1 MQRFLP
7 PFGKL
12 IAAGLLA
19 AALALAGC
27 AQNAD
32 GQRQGLFDFA
42 SSGNDENLSEEERQL
57 REDAEV
63 FNETVAGGAATNA
76 LLFGGLCVAAALL
89 GGGDNMGQCAIM
101 AGIGAAYG
109 AVDGYLVAKR
119 QEAARRQVREID
131 LVTEEIQEKNVKLR
145 KLVET
150 SQRVVAENRERL
162 QEIRIKVAKNEVR
175 EEMLEE
181 ESRRLQSN
189 IGVMDSTIA
198 QLEKERDNYY
208 QVAEQLEGDG
218 RDTRQ
223 LEAEIRDMNHQ
234 IAALE
239 RERDAL
245 EEIDRAVRI
254 G

>member
-1 MQRFLP
+1 MPRFLP

-12 IAAGLLA
+12 VAAGLIA
-19 AALALAGC
+19 AAIALAGC

-32 GQRQGLFDFA
+32 GQRQGLFDFP
-42 SSGNDENLSEEERQL
+42 SSGGDGNLSEEERQL

-63 FNETVAGGAATNA
+63 FNETVAGGAVTHG

-89 GGGDNMGQCAIM
+89 GGNDNMGQCAVM

-119 QEAARRQVREID
+119 QEAARQQVREID
-131 LVTEEIQEKNVKLR
+131 LVTEEIQEKNVSLR

-150 SQRVVAENRERL
+150 SRKVVAENRERL
-162 QEIRIKVAKNEVR
+162 QDVRLKVAKNEVR

-181 ESRRLQSN
+181 ERRRLQSN
-189 IGVMDSTIA
+189 VDVMNGTIA

-223 LEAEIRDMNHQ
+223 LEAEIRDMNQQ
-234 IAALE
+234 IVALE